1 MDEEHLSFS
10 LSICLDSFFG
20 FKRKINYYKKKYFII
35 IERGKIR
42 KMKSQTKKFH
52 FHSKQHC
59 QHGGKKTVRQ
69 VSIKNGKGH
78 KSIVYYD
85 QNKMVAKASEKLKQ
99 GEVQLIKVGKFIPG
113 LFKSMKMKSR
123 KSKKSHKKT
132 QKRRKK

>member
-1 MDEEHLSFS
+1 
-10 LSICLDSFFG
+10 
-20 FKRKINYYKKKYFII
+20 
-35 IERGKIR
+35 
-42 KMKSQTKKFH
+42 MKSLTKKFH

-99 GEVQLIKVGKFIPG
+99 GEVELIKVGKFIPG

-123 KSKKSHKKT
+123 KNHKKGHKKSHKKT
-132 QKRRKK
+132 QKRK